1 MTMHDTLT
9 DQKRD
14 IHDSTEYVTPRPVRI
29 AQGWM
34 YVQAFLGI
42 AASVLLVALLAPSGP
57 LPGSVWAL
65 IGVSVAFYV
74 GLGVLGGLLD
84 SRRRWIRI
92 TALILE
98 TLMIIQGGVSMITG
112 PNLGTAV
119 GLIVAVVAAR
129 YLAHEETA
137 RWLHR

>member
-1 MTMHDTLT
+1 MHEITNKT
-9 DQKRD
+9 RD

-34 YVQAFLGI
+34 FVQAFLGMV
-42 AASVLLVALLAPSGP
+42 AGVLLVAVLAPAGP
-57 LPGSVWAL
+57 LPGSAWAV
-65 IGVSVAFYV
+65 IAVCVAFYI
-74 GLGVLGGLLD
+74 GIGVLAGLLD
-84 SRRRWIRI
+84 GRNRWVRV

-98 TLMIIQGGVSMITG
+98 ILLIIQGVLTMVTS

-119 GLIVAVVAAR
+119 GLTLAVVAAR
-129 YLAHEETA
+129 YLCHEETA

>member
-1 MTMHDTLT
+1 MQNTIN
-9 DQKRD
+9 DQARD

-34 YVQAFLGI
+34 FVQAFVGML
-42 AASVLLVALLAPSGP
+42 ASVLLVALLVPNGP
-57 LPGSVWAL
+57 LPGAVWAY
-65 IGVSVAFYV
+65 IGVSFAFYV
-74 GLGVLGGLLD
+74 GLGVLAALLD
-84 SRRRWIRI
+84 SRRRWIRV

-98 TLMIIQGGVSMITG
+98 ILMILQGGLSMITG

-119 GLIVAVVAAR
+119 GLTLAVVATR